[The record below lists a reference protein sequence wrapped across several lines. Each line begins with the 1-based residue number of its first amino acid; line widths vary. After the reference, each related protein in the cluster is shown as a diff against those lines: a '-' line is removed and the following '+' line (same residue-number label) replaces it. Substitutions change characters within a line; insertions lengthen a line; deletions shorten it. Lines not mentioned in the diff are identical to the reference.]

1 MYQIARKP
9 LLALSYDHCAPRA
22 FSVENDVG
30 HRELADHLVHY
41 RDQGKT
47 RLLAS
52 MAAEIQLSFGAL
64 WSRPVRCS
72 YVPVRI
78 NKYVFGGLDVKIFS
92 SMTVGQ

>member
-1 MYQIARKP
+1 
-9 LLALSYDHCAPRA
+9 
-22 FSVENDVG
+22 
-30 HRELADHLVHY
+30 
-41 RDQGKT
+41 
-47 RLLAS
+47 